1 MAQIGVREE
10 DIFLVLKHISVL
22 APFFHIE
29 MEFFTIGT
37 ITEAFHCAIKL
48 EVKLKV
54 KGWFYSWESFL
65 EFEDD
70 KGYLK

>member
-22 APFFHIE
+22 VPYIQIK
-29 MEFFTIGT
+29 MKYFTIGT
-37 ITEAFHCAIKL
+37 ITEAFHCSIKL
-48 EVKLKV
+48 AVKLKV
-54 KGWFYSWESFL
+54 KGWFSPWVTFL

-70 KGYLK
+70 KGSLK

>member
-10 DIFLVLKHISVL
+10 EIFLVLKHISVL
-22 APFFHIE
+22 APFIHIG

-37 ITEAFHCAIKL
+37 ITEAFHCSIKL
-48 EVKLKV
+48 AVKLKV
-54 KGWFYSWESFL
+54 KGWFSPSVTFI

-70 KGYLK
+70 KGSLK